1 MLYRVTLAVDVE
13 AATIQDASH
22 AAQKAVSESA
32 QRGTAQQGAAH
43 VTRCEV
49 TGASKL

>member
-13 AATIQDASH
+13 AGTITDAAAAAHKAIADAKRNVGVQD
-22 AAQKAVSESA
+22 
-32 QRGTAQQGAAH
+32 AAH

-49 TGASKL
+49 TEAVRL

>member
-13 AATIQDASH
+13 AGNINDAS
-22 AAQKAVSESA
+22 AAAAKAVTDA
-32 QRGTAQQGAAH
+32 RQRGGIAEGAH

-49 TGASKL
+49 TEAVKL